1 MIEKNCRRY
10 NVNANAMER
19 TRLSA
24 DGKEVEFS
32 TKFARFVRK
41 RKKMCKIILDQK
53 TAKSDYPCLAY
64 TWEKMQQIRDYMK
77 KRENIV
83 VDWIYLVS

>member
-1 MIEKNCRRY
+1 MSMP
-10 NVNANAMER
+10 MER
-19 TRLSA
+19 PRLSA

-41 RKKMCKIILDQK
+41 RKKMCKMILDQK

-64 TWEKMQQIRDYMK
+64 T
-77 KRENIV
+77 
-83 VDWIYLVS
+83 